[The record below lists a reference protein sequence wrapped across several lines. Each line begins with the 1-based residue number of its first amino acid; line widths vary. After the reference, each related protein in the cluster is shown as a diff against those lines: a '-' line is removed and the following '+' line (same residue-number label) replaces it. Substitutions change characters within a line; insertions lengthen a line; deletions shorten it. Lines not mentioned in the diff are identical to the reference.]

1 MADIVSGAQA
11 PLSSDREP
19 MAFEEFEG
27 VVRNAIED
35 AEDYIDSL
43 VAPRRQ
49 KATAYFNGEPF
60 GNEQEGRSQYVV
72 RVVQDAVRK
81 TMPSL
86 MRIFASGENAVEY
99 APTGEEDVEGAAQST
114 DYHNLVF
121 QRDNPGYQIML
132 ASFEDALVRITGVL
146 KWWTETFTKNVEQSY
161 EGLTPQQVQAFE
173 QDPTV
178 TITALEQLPD
188 TDDLPSFAISIIRA
202 NVDKRTKIAALPPEE
217 FLVSREARDEDCADL
232 IGHRTLKTLSEL
244 TELGYDPAEIE
255 EVAGGS
261 SDDFDWDKDRRQR
274 LPGLNA
280 FGKYEPLDPAMKRYL
295 YIEAWMRIDMDG
307 DGVAELLKICTVG
320 NNYRVVHYEP
330 AEDVPLAVLCPFPTP
345 HAVIGQSLAE
355 QVMDLQEIESDIIRS
370 TLDSLVQTINPR
382 TEVVENQVNIDDVLN
397 VEVGAIVR
405 VTQSGAVRPLAT
417 PFVGDAGLQM
427 MSYFDAQE
435 QSRTGITDISQGLDP
450 KALRSTTA
458 TGVDA
463 SVSASQARVELI
475 ARNFAEGGMK
485 RLFRGLLLETKRHQ
499 DRPRMIRLRNKF
511 VEVDPRTWNAN
522 MDVSVNVALGR
533 GTDSDRLQFLMRVS
547 EKQEAIIQQFG
558 PSNPVA
564 GVVEWRNTMEDIAGI
579 LGRKDTSRYF
589 KDVSEEDLQKQIAQQ
604 KQNEKPNPADM
615 LVMAQAEEIKNNFV
629 IKMRQQDLDK
639 EKLRLDDDRQR
650 DKQDGESFLK
660 GMELFYKYGQQ
671 PDMAILQHMTAR
683 NRFVEQNETMTGT
696 MTGAV
701 PMDSAA
707 SSSGRTP
714 GFGPG
719 NAGSSPA
726 AASTVPPPGGPPM
739 PPPPP
744 QGPAQPPMGPQ

>member
-1 MADIVSGAQA
+1 VADIVSGAQA
-11 PLSSDREP
+11 PLTSEREP
-19 MAFEEFEG
+19 MAFDEFEG
-27 VVRNAIED
+27 IVRNAIED
-35 AEDYIDSL
+35 AEDYTDSL

-49 KATAYFNGEPF
+49 KATRYFNGEPF
-60 GNEQEGRSQYVV
+60 GNEQDGRSQYVV

-81 TMPSL
+81 TMPPL

-99 APTGEEDVEGAAQST
+99 TPQGEDDVEGAEQAT

-132 ASFEDALVRITGVL
+132 SAFEDALVRITGVF
-146 KWWTETFTKNVEQSY
+146 KWWTETTPKQVEESY

-173 QDPTV
+173 QDPSVTV
-178 TITALEQLPD
+178 TALEQVTDADGLPALNV
-188 TDDLPSFAISIIRA
+188 TLIRA
-202 NVDKRTKIAALPPEE
+202 DVDKRTKIAAIPPEE

-232 IGHRTLKTLSEL
+232 IGHRTLKTMSQL
-244 TELGYDPAEIE
+244 TEMGYDPAEIE

-261 SDDFDWDKDRRQR
+261 GEDFDWDEDRRQR

-280 FGKYEPLDPAMKRYL
+280 FGKYESLDPAMKRYL

-320 NNYRVVHYEP
+320 NNYHVVHYEP

-382 TEVVENQVNIDDVLN
+382 TEVVESQVNIDDVLN

-417 PFVGDAGLQM
+417 PFVGEAGLQM

-511 VEVDPRTWNAN
+511 VEVDPRTWNAS
-522 MDVSVNVALGR
+522 MDVAVNVALGR
-533 GTDSDRLQFLMRVS
+533 GTDSDRLQFLMRVA

-589 KDVSEEDLQKQIAQQ
+589 KDVSEEDMQKQMAQQ
-604 KQNEKPNPADM
+604 KQGEKPNPADM

-629 IKMRQQDLDK
+629 VKMRQQDLDK
-639 EKLRLDDDRQR
+639 EEMRLDDDRER
-650 DKQDGESFLK
+650 DKQDGDFFLK
-660 GMELFYKYGQQ
+660 GMELAYKYGQQ
-671 PDMAILQHMTAR
+671 PDMAVLQQMTGR
-683 NRFVEQNETMTGT
+683 NRFIDQNETMTGT

-701 PMDSAA
+701 SQPASPPQPMPQ
-707 SSSGRTP
+707 P
-714 GFGPG
+714 G
-719 NAGSSPA
+719 
-726 AASTVPPPGGPPM
+726 PPPGGPPV
-739 PPPPP
+739 PP
-744 QGPAQPPMGPQ
+744 QPQQPPIGPQ